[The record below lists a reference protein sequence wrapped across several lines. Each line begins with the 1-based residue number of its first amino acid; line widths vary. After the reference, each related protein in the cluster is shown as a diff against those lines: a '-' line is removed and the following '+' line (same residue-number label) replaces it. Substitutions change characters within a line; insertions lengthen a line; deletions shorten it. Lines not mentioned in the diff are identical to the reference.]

1 MCDDYLRVIIFHLY
15 DLDGLDEKNDVNM
28 SNECE

>member
-1 MCDDYLRVIIFHLY
+1 MCDNYLPVIIFYLY